1 MNVLLYIIIGI
12 MAVAGGWWF
21 IRHQRKLR
29 LRAHLMQEAIRNK
42 DFTFRMP
49 TDGMIFGER
58 AMQETLNQLGET
70 IRQQVNQS
78 EVESWERLTR
88 VLTHE
93 MMNATAPIT
102 SISQS
107 LLNRPDVKST
117 PLEDGIQAIYD
128 TSRHLSD
135 FVISYRKMSELEK
148 PKMGDVALLKMI
160 EDIRKAY
167 PQLTWEV
174 NISPD
179 MTVWADAGMLRQVLM
194 NLVKNAIEAQ
204 AQKIV
209 VEAHQDDRSPDSIQN
224 HGPLIFYIGNDGLP
238 IPAENRQSL
247 FVPFFT
253 TKRSGSGIGL
263 SLSRRMMVLQGGML
277 ELAEQSRMGCRVAFL
292 LSLPRKST
300 KRATTAVAI
309 TRMAHEGVLFQRI
322 SPSTRHA
329 GKGSISAGRGWKS
342 CPLVNRMMSPTFSS
356 RLMAADDSRAICRI
370 RSGRSEPN
378 VFNL

>member
-1 MNVLLYIIIGI
+1 MV
-12 MAVAGGWWF
+12 VAGGWWF

-29 LRAHLMQEAIRNK
+29 LRAYLMQEAIRNK

-49 TDGMIFGER
+49 TGGMIFGER

-107 LLNRPDVKST
+107 LLNRPDVKGT
-117 PLEDGIQAIYD
+117 PLEDGIKAIYD

-135 FVISYRKMSELEK
+135 FVTSYRKMSELEK
-148 PKMGDVALLKMI
+148 PKMDDVDLLKMI

-167 PQLTWEV
+167 PQLAWEV

-194 NLVKNAIEAQ
+194 NLVKNAIEAK

-209 VEAHQDDRSPDSIQN
+209 VEKGQGSNHDSAF
-224 HGPLIFYIGNDGLP
+224 LTLYIGNDGLP

-263 SLSRRMMVLQGGML
+263 SLSRRMMILQGGML
-277 ELAEQSRMGCRVAFL
+277 DLVEQSRQGCSVVFM
-292 LSLPRKST
+292 LSL
-300 KRATTAVAI
+300 
-309 TRMAHEGVLFQRI
+309 Q
-322 SPSTRHA
+322 PSKA
-329 GKGSISAGRGWKS
+329 
-342 CPLVNRMMSPTFSS
+342 SS
-356 RLMAADDSRAICRI
+356 
-370 RSGRSEPN
+370 
-378 VFNL
+378 

>member
-1 MNVLLYIIIGI
+1 MMWIIIIIGVI
-12 MAVAGGWWF
+12 IVSFAVWF
-21 IRHQRKLR
+21 VYHQRMLR

-49 TDGMIFGER
+49 THGLLPGER

-70 IRQQVNQS
+70 IRQQVNQN

-107 LLNRPDVKST
+107 MLNRSDVKDT
-117 PLEDGIQAIYD
+117 PLENGIKAIYE

-135 FVISYRKMSELEK
+135 FVVNYRKMSELEK
-148 PKMGDVALLKMI
+148 PVLADVRLHAVI
-160 EDIRKAY
+160 DEISKAY

-174 NISPD
+174 SVP
-179 MTVWADAGMLRQVLM
+179 ADQVVRADIGMLRQVLM
-194 NLVKNAIEAQ
+194 NLVKNAIEAN
-204 AQKIV
+204 ATKMV
-209 VEAHQDDRSPDSIQN
+209 VENQGDKSRDSVQS
-224 HGPLIFYIGNDGLP
+224 HGPVPLILYIGNDGLP

-263 SLSRRMMVLQGGML
+263 SLSRRMMIQQGGML
-277 ELAEQSRMGCRVAFL
+277 DLAETPLQGCHAAFI
-292 LSLPRKST
+292 LSLQ
-300 KRATTAVAI
+300 V
-309 TRMAHEGVLFQRI
+309 
-322 SPSTRHA
+322 
-329 GKGSISAGRGWKS
+329 
-342 CPLVNRMMSPTFSS
+342 
-356 RLMAADDSRAICRI
+356 
-370 RSGRSEPN
+370 
-378 VFNL
+378 

>member
-12 MAVAGGWWF
+12 IVVAGGWWF
-21 IRHQRKLR
+21 IRHQQKLR

-107 LLNRPDVKST
+107 LLNRSDVKG
-117 PLEDGIQAIYD
+117 GIQAIYD

-148 PKMGDVALLKMI
+148 PKMSDVALLKMI
-160 EDIRKAY
+160 EDIRKTY

-179 MTVWADAGMLRQVLM
+179 ITVWADAGMLRQVLM

-209 VEAHQDDRSPDSIQN
+209 MEAHQDDRLPDSTQN
-224 HGPLIFYIGNDGLP
+224 HSPLVFYIGNDGLP

-263 SLSRRMMVLQGGML
+263 SLSRRMMILQGGML
-277 ELAEQSRMGCRVAFL
+277 ELAEQPRQGCRVAFL
-292 LSLPRKST
+292 LS
-300 KRATTAVAI
+300 I
-309 TRMAHEGVLFQRI
+309 Q
-322 SPSTRHA
+322 
-329 GKGSISAGRGWKS
+329 
-342 CPLVNRMMSPTFSS
+342 SS
-356 RLMAADDSRAICRI
+356 KVS
-370 RSGRSEPN
+370 S
-378 VFNL
+378 